1 MTLKAIIAARWA
13 ENGVVCENRAVAKFI
28 ELPPLLRLPLSVPAT
43 ASISM
48 SANEIDEHILLC
60 FFRGKSRSS
69 LRPWRSAPA
78 GPGQINGQGRLGTV
92 RRLGTVGAADALT
105 PPAVCSKQL

>member
-69 LRPWRSAPA
+69 LRSPGAPRQLGRARSMDKGAL
-78 GPGQINGQGRLGTV
+78 GQ
-92 RRLGTVGAADALT
+92 
-105 PPAVCSKQL
+105 